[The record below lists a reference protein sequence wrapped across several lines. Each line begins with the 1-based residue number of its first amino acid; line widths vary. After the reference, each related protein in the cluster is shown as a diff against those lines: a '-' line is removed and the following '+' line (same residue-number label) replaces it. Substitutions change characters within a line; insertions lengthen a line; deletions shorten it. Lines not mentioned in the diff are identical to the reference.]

1 MKFSGQDRY
10 GPIVI
15 KHLRDHGP
23 KTGRELAEELQLDV
37 GLANK
42 TVRRMAEAGFAI
54 RTGEVRGVGNR
65 RANVFRCV
73 PMRDLEVPERVLRCM
88 EREAQIKTNERLITA
103 LRSGYVPGLFDP
115 FRVLRAQV
123 GGAA

>member
-23 KTGRELAEELQLDV
+23 KTGRELAEELHLDV

-42 TVRRMAEAGFAI
+42 TLYRMEEAGFAI
-54 RTGEVRGVGNR
+54 RTGEFRGVGNS
-65 RANVFRCV
+65 RANAFSWV
-73 PMRDLEVPERVLRCM
+73 PMLDLEVPERVLRST
-88 EREAQIKTNERLITA
+88 ERDAQMKANERSITA
-103 LRSGYVPGLFDP
+103 LRSSYVPGQFDP

-123 GGAA
+123 GAA